1 MRTISINKK
10 ALFLLILPLWLGSLQ
25 CVAQDSS
32 RKKANYSLDLYLG
45 AGASRY
51 VASLALA
58 APGVEN
64 KQYTHPAGTFRVM
77 WQTDHRLAL
86 GLESG
91 FISWYSYDVK
101 HDTVSANV
109 KLTSIPLLI
118 TWSMPV
124 IEHVKIFAGFG
135 TYITTTHLQTKTEV
149 SSKTNSL
156 GWLLELPTFNRLKK
170 IFPSLMKS
178 SGAMRMKQTMK

>member
-1 MRTISINKK
+1 
-10 ALFLLILPLWLGSLQ
+10 
-25 CVAQDSS
+25 VAQDSTK
-32 RKKANYSLDLYLG
+32 KKANYSLDLYIG
-45 AGASRY
+45 GGVGRY
-51 VASLALA
+51 VAPLTLG

-64 KQYTHPAGTFRVM
+64 KQYMNPVGTFRIM

-124 IEHVKIFAGFG
+124 IQRVKVFGGFG
-135 TYITTTHLQTKTEV
+135 TYITTTHLQSKTEV
-149 SSKTNSL
+149 SSQTASL
-156 GWLLELPTFNRLKK
+156 GWLLAASYIQPLKK
-170 IFPSLMKS
+170 DLSLAYEFKWCNAHEADNDVIS
-178 SGAMRMKQTMK
+178 LQIQLVWKFLKW